1 MEVIELESDI
11 RLQDAHGLPGFLLS
25 PGFGNG
31 VQRFVPLW
39 DDEMSNASLFLF
51 RIKSPRLHGLLLTTP
66 ITLLSP
72 SHAGEVVRMVFA
84 SFTASDITGV
94 AGPKVWTQRIL
105 FGGDLSCGL

>member
-51 RIKSPRLHGLLLTTP
+51 KI
-66 ITLLSP
+66 
-72 SHAGEVVRMVFA
+72 
-84 SFTASDITGV
+84 
-94 AGPKVWTQRIL
+94 
-105 FGGDLSCGL
+105 